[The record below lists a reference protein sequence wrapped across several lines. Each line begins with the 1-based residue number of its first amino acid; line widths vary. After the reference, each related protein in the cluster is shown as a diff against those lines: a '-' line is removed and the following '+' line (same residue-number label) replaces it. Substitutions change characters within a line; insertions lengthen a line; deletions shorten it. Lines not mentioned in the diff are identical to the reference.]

1 MTEVHIDI
9 SSPDDQSED
18 MGAQKGLLDQFI
30 LFGDSITQ
38 QASSQELGFAFQPA
52 LQNGKLLPEKQ
63 SHSCFSSRFLVRSSV
78 IPLLAGCGSH
88 LDW

>member
-1 MTEVHIDI
+1 MTEVHIDR
-9 SSPDDQSED
+9 SSPEGQIED

-52 LQNGKLLPEKQ
+52 LQNGKLLPEKE
-63 SHSCFSSRFLVRSSV
+63 SFSCFSSCFLFLPLV
-78 IPLLAGCGSH
+78 IPLLPGYGSH
-88 LDW
+88 LD